1 MTAFDLA
8 VDACARE
15 PIHIPGSIQPHG
27 ALLVTDL
34 EGDRVLQAS
43 ANAAAVLGLAAAP
56 TRSGELDPALPSM
69 LAGMASGEDGVL
81 QQPLACG
88 ARLLQLSAHATPQGL
103 VLELE
108 PLDLGEMRTLD
119 ALYPRLRSFLDHVEG
134 EDEVALLGRYAAQE
148 VRQLTG
154 FDRVMVYRFDED
166 WHGTVI
172 AEDGNGRL
180 PSYLDLR
187 FPASDIPA
195 QARELYRRH
204 RLRLI
209 PDAHYQ
215 PVPVLPALN
224 PLDGQPLDLSG
235 SALRSVSPVH
245 LQYMHN
251 MGTAASMSVSIVIDG
266 QLWGLVACH
275 HAEPLRV
282 GAPTRAAC
290 DFLGQIL
297 ALKIGSR
304 ERGQEAALRWAA
316 KELEHHLVGRMA
328 DAGDAPDAAL
338 HRLAKSP
345 EAWLRLTRASGAALV
360 RGDLVHCVGETPAPE
375 QLQALATWL
384 HQRQDRSELFATHV
398 LPSLYPPAQAF
409 ADTACGLIAAPISAI
424 HPHYVIWCRP
434 ERIHSVQWGGRPE
447 KATLDDGRLSPRHS
461 FAAWTEEVR
470 GTAQRWSAVEVDT
483 ARSFCQAMVT
493 LVLKQAEQRA
503 ALTDRLESSNREL
516 EAFSY
521 SVSHDLRAPFRHIV
535 GFAQLLGESEPN
547 LAARSRHYLDTI
559 VESALS
565 AGRLVDDLLNFS
577 QLGRASLETMA
588 VDMNKLVDEV
598 RRSMRIDQGTRR
610 VEWQIEPLPPAWGD
624 AALLRQAWAN
634 LVDNALK
641 YTRNKDVAVI
651 RISGEVR
658 AHETAYT
665 VSDNGVG
672 FDMAYQGKL
681 FGVFQRLHRAEDF
694 EGSGIGLA
702 LTRRI
707 IDRHGGW
714 IAAEGKPD
722 EGATFRFGLPR
733 SPQHQADHD
742 SEP

>member
-1 MTAFDLA
+1 MTPEEQAA
-8 VDACARE
+8 DACARE
-15 PIHIPGSIQPHG
+15 PIHIPGTIQPHG
-27 ALLVTDL
+27 ALLVVDADD
-34 EGDRVLQAS
+34 GRVLQAS
-43 ANAAAVLGLAAAP
+43 ANAAQVLGLPSAP
-56 TRSGELDPALPSM
+56 QHSRELDAALPDM
-69 LAGMASGEDGVL
+69 LSAVAQGREGVL

-88 ARLLQLSAHATPQGL
+88 ARMLQLSAHATPQGL

-108 PLDLGEMRTLD
+108 PLDLSEMRTLD

-134 EDEVALLGRYAAQE
+134 EDDVALLGRYAAQE

-172 AEDGNGRL
+172 AEDGNGNL

-195 QARELYRRH
+195 QAREMYRRH

-209 PDAHYQ
+209 PDARYQ
-215 PVPVLPALN
+215 PVPVLPAAS
-224 PLDGQPLDLSG
+224 PVDGQPLDLSG

-245 LQYMHN
+245 LQYMRN

-266 QLWGLVACH
+266 ELWGLVACH
-275 HAEPLRV
+275 HAQPMRV

-316 KELEHHLVGRMA
+316 KELEHDLVARMA

-338 HRLAKSP
+338 HRLVKSP
-345 EAWLRLTRASGAALV
+345 EAWMRLTRATGAALL
-360 RGDLVHCVGETPAPE
+360 RGDAVHTVGHTPPAE
-375 QLQALATWL
+375 QLQALAAWL
-384 HQRQDRSELFATHV
+384 HQRQDRGELFSTHA
-398 LPSLYPPAQAF
+398 LPSVYPPAEQF
-409 ADTACGLIAAPISAI
+409 TDSGCGLIAAPISAI
-424 HPHYVIWCRP
+424 HPHYVMWFRP
-434 ERIHSVQWGGRPE
+434 ERIHTVQWGGRPE
-447 KATLDDGRLSPRHS
+447 KATAADGSLSPRAS
-461 FAAWTEEVR
+461 FAAWTQEVR
-470 GTAQRWSAVEVDT
+470 GTAQRWSAVEVDA

-503 ALTDRLESSNREL
+503 ALSDRLETSNREL

-535 GFAQLLGESEPN
+535 GFAQLLGESEPQ

-577 QLGRASLETMA
+577 QLGRASLETA
-588 VDMNKLVDEV
+588 PVDMAKLVDEV
-598 RRSMRIDQGTRR
+598 RRSMRIDQGTRQ
-610 VEWQIEPLPPAWGD
+610 VEWLIGPLPPAWGD
-624 AALLRQAWAN
+624 ASLLRQAWSN
-634 LVDNALK
+634 LIDNAIK
-641 YTRNKDVAVI
+641 YTRRKDVAVI
-651 RISGEVR
+651 RVSGEVR
-658 AHETAYT
+658 AHETVYSVA
-665 VSDNGVG
+665 DNGVG

-681 FGVFQRLHRAEDF
+681 FGVFQRLHRVEDF

-714 IAAEGKPD
+714 IAAEGQPD

-733 SPQHQADHD
+733 SSHLKTDHD
-742 SEP
+742 

>member
-1 MTAFDLA
+1 MNAGA
-8 VDACARE
+8 AAADACARE

-27 ALLVTDL
+27 ALLVVAPD
-34 EGDRVLQAS
+34 GRRVLQAS
-43 ANAAAVLGLAAAP
+43 GNAAALLGLPEAP
-56 TRSGELDPALPSM
+56 TSTAQIDGALPALLQSW
-69 LAGMASGEDGVL
+69 AEASDGVL
-81 QQPLACG
+81 QQAQACG
-88 ARLLQLSAHATPQGL
+88 ARLLQMTVHATPQGL
-103 VLELE
+103 IVELE
-108 PLDLGEMRTLD
+108 PLDATELQTLD
-119 ALYPRLRSFLDHVEG
+119 SLYPRLRSFLDDVEG
-134 EDEVALLGRYAAQE
+134 EDDMAVLGEHAARE

-154 FDRVMVYRFDED
+154 FDRVMVYRFDEE

-209 PDAHYQ
+209 PDAMYT
-215 PVPVLPALN
+215 PVPVLPAAS

-235 SALRSVSPVH
+235 AALRSVSPVH
-245 LQYMHN
+245 LQYMMN

-266 QLWGLVACH
+266 QLWGLIACH
-275 HAEPLRV
+275 HAQPLRV

-297 ALKIGSR
+297 ALKIGAR

-316 KELEHHLVGRMA
+316 KELEHDLVARMA
-328 DAGDAPDAAL
+328 EAGDAPDAVTG
-338 HRLAKSP
+338 RLAKSP
-345 EAWLRLTRASGAALV
+345 EAWLRLTRASGAAVL
-360 RGDLVHCVGETPAPE
+360 RGDTVHSVGQAPSPA
-375 QLQALATWL
+375 QLKALATWL
-384 HQRQDRSELFATHV
+384 HQRQDRGELFATHA
-398 LPSLYPPAQAF
+398 LPAVYPPAAEF
-409 ADTACGLIAAPISAI
+409 ADTACGLIAAPISVI
-424 HPHYVIWCRP
+424 HPHYVMWFRP
-434 ERIHSVQWGGRPE
+434 ERIHTVTWGGRPE
-447 KATLDDGRLSPRHS
+447 KATTADGSLTPRAS
-461 FAAWTEEVR
+461 FAAWTQEVR
-470 GTAQRWSAVEVDT
+470 GTAQRWTPVEVDA

-503 ALTDRLESSNREL
+503 ALTDRLETSNREL

-535 GFAQLLGESEPN
+535 GFAQLLGESEPQ
-547 LAARSRHYLDTI
+547 LASRSRHYLDTI
-559 VESALS
+559 IESALS

-577 QLGRASLETMA
+577 QLGRASLEMA
-588 VDMNKLVDEV
+588 PVDMAKLVEEV
-598 RRSMRIDQGTRR
+598 RRSMRIDQGTRQ
-610 VEWQIEPLPPAWGD
+610 VTWEIGPLPPAWGD
-624 AALLRQAWAN
+624 ASLLRQAWAN
-634 LVDNALK
+634 LVDNAIK
-641 YTRNKDVAVI
+641 YTRRKPVAVI
-651 RISGEVR
+651 RISGEQR
-658 AHETAYT
+658 AHETVYT

-681 FGVFQRLHRAEDF
+681 FGVFQRLHRVEDF

-714 IAAEGKPD
+714 IAAEGAPD
-722 EGATFRFGLPR
+722 EGATFRFGVPR
-733 SPQHQADHD
+733 PAQKQGES
-742 SEP
+742 